1 MGRPRANQ
9 GPSQG
14 FPLPFLPPIFFL
26 LRGPPK
32 PKNPKR
38 EAGGGEIGALAAVL
52 AAILA
57 LLAAILALPAVI
69 LALLATLLAAILAL
83 LAAIL
88 DTIPEANPRSSL

>member
-14 FPLPFLPPIFFL
+14 FPLPFLPPQ
-26 LRGPPK
+26 
-32 PKNPKR
+32 R
-38 EAGGGEIGALAAVL
+38 ERAGGGEIGALAAVL

-57 LLAAILALPAVI
+57 FLAAILPLPVVI

-88 DTIPEANPRSSL
+88 DTIPEANPRSPL

>member
-14 FPLPFLPPIFFL
+14 FPLPFLPPFFFL
-26 LRGPPK
+26 LGGPVK
-32 PKNPKR
+32 HKNPKR
-38 EAGGGEIGALAAVL
+38 GAGGGEIGALAAVL

-57 LLAAILALPAVI
+57 FLAAILPLPVVI
-69 LALLATLLAAILAL
+69 LALLAKLLAAILAL

-88 DTIPEANPRSSL
+88 DTIPEANPRSHL

>member
-14 FPLPFLPPIFFL
+14 FPLPFLPPIFSFSVDPL
-26 LRGPPK
+26 
-32 PKNPKR
+32 NPKTQ
-38 EAGGGEIGALAAVL
+38 EGGGGGEIGALAAVL

-57 LLAAILALPAVI
+57 FLAAILPLPVVI

-88 DTIPEANPRSSL
+88 DTIPEANPRSPL